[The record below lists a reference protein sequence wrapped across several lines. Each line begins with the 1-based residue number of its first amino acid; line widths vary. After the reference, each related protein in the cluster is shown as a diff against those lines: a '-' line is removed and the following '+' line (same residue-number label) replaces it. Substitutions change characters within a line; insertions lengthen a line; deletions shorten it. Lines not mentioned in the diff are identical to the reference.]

1 MAPAFVKSGGRRI
14 IRIAV
19 IFVVC
24 YLAAG
29 AYMYVFQRNF
39 VFVPSG
45 TLAHPLDRGLDDVK
59 VVELVASDGIT
70 LTAWSADAR
79 DANPTVLYFHGN
91 GGNISSRSKRFGMI
105 LNSGFGL
112 FALSYRGYAGSG
124 GSPSE
129 EALISDGLAAFD
141 QLKTQARKIVVYGES
156 LGTAVAVAVAAE
168 RDAAALVLEAPFSAA
183 VDLARDRYG
192 WLPVEILMKDPF
204 RSRDRIGGVREPLLI
219 VHGDQDRIIP
229 IAQGRDLLSYANEP
243 KEMTVIAG
251 ARHSD
256 LWIKGL
262 WPVVTEFLQDQLKTR
277 SDVVR

>member
-1 MAPAFVKSGGRRI
+1 MVPAYVTSVGRRI
-14 IRIAV
+14 VRIAM
-19 IFVVC
+19 IIAVC
-24 YLAAG
+24 YLVAG
-29 AYMYVFQRNF
+29 TYLYVFQRSF

-45 TLAHPLDRGLDDVK
+45 TLAQPSERGLDDVN
-59 VVELVASDGIT
+59 VIGLVANDGIE
-70 LTAWSADAR
+70 LTAWSADAE
-79 DANPTVLYFHGN
+79 DGKPTILYFHGN

-105 LNSGFGL
+105 INSGFGL

-129 EALISDGLAAFD
+129 AALVADGLLAFD
-141 QLKTQARKIVVYGES
+141 QLKGGESPIVVYGES

-219 VHGDQDRIIP
+219 VHGEEDQIVP
-229 IAQGRDLLSYANEP
+229 IAQGRDLFSRANEP
-243 KEMTVIAG
+243 KEMIVMDG

-262 WPVVTEFLQDQLKTR
+262 WPVVTDFLQDYMATGT
-277 SDVVR
+277 

>member
-1 MAPAFVKSGGRRI
+1 MVPAYVTSVGRRI
-14 IRIAV
+14 VRIAMIIAV
-19 IFVVC
+19 L

-29 AYMYVFQRNF
+29 TYLYVFQRNF

-45 TLAHPLDRGLDDVK
+45 TLAQPSERGLDDVK
-59 VVELVASDGIT
+59 VIELVADDGIE
-70 LTAWSADAR
+70 LTAWSADAL
-79 DANPTVLYFHGN
+79 DGKPTILYFHGN

-129 EALISDGLAAFD
+129 AALVADGLLAFD
-141 QLKTQARKIVVYGES
+141 QLKAQEIPIVVYGES

-204 RSRDRIGGVREPLLI
+204 RSRDRIGGVKEPVLI
-219 VHGDQDRIIP
+219 VHGEEDRIVP
-229 IAQGRDLLSYANEP
+229 IAQGRDLFSRANEP
-243 KEMTVIAG
+243 KEMIVMDG
-251 ARHSD
+251 AHHGD

-262 WPVVTEFLQDQLKTR
+262 WPVVTDFLQDQMKTGT
-277 SDVVR
+277 